1 MQASIPT
8 DIHHLPCDSVVTETH
23 TAHAGALCPL
33 APFAGSGGSEGPLGS
48 GPLCAW
54 PCADLCCFELL
65 PRPMCCHKSQQNSK
79 AAGGQQGVKAGRHG
93 WSHLAL
99 LVNRIVPV
107 WGHGLPPTQLE
118 RGRGPTCPSGDRVPG
133 SPQGCPRR
141 TRPASADQPWPRLP
155 SHRRAL
161 GADASCRLEIQDP
174 RPAVCSE
181 GAMVPKQGSQG
192 PRPEEGSARC
202 ISQLG
207 LRNKHLRPCSLN
219 SGCVCLT
226 VQEAGSQRLL
236 RKGTLSLVNPFM
248 GVPPT

>member
-23 TAHAGALCPL
+23 AAHTGALCPL

-141 TRPASADQPWPRLP
+141 TRPASADQPWPRL
-155 SHRRAL
+155 SS
-161 GADASCRLEIQDP
+161 GNCRLGQGCHGHGEPWFLLSAPCPGAPTSRADMP
-174 RPAVCSE
+174 RQAERAQAGPHQGFTVDTAGRAFSWAGVGGGT
-181 GAMVPKQGSQG
+181 GAGW
-192 PRPEEGSARC
+192 
-202 ISQLG
+202 
-207 LRNKHLRPCSLN
+207 
-219 SGCVCLT
+219 T
-226 VQEAGSQRLL
+226 
-236 RKGTLSLVNPFM
+236 
-248 GVPPT
+248 PTTTC